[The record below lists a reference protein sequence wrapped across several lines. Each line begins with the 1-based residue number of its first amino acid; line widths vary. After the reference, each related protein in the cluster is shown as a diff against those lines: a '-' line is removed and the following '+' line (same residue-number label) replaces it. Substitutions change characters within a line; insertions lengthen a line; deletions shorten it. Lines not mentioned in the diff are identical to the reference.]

1 MKRTGAVIAAAG
13 LSSRMG
19 AFKPLLPFGEFS
31 VAGHLVAMLKAEHAD
46 PIAVVTGFRGEE
58 LERELADSG
67 VLLIRN
73 EHYETSEMMDSLRL
87 GFGAIAELCDQIL
100 VMPVDVPA
108 VTGAT
113 VRRVMECDSPIVR
126 TKSMDRY
133 GHPVKLD
140 REMVKL
146 AMAYQGD
153 DGLRGFLKGQ
163 KELVRDV
170 VVYDEGSFTDADTR
184 EEYRR
189 LLALNGSRGKG
200 YPDGE
205 ALNGCCRPAGCRRRC
220 GVTARRSAGRLWTW
234 PSGSAAPESA

>member
-113 VRRVMECDSPIVR
+113 VRRARV
-126 TKSMDRY
+126 
-133 GHPVKLD
+133 G
-140 REMVKL
+140 L
-146 AMAYQGD
+146 AVIH
-153 DGLRGFLKGQ
+153 L
-163 KELVRDV
+163 
-170 VVYDEGSFTDADTR
+170 
-184 EEYRR
+184 
-189 LLALNGSRGKG
+189 
-200 YPDGE
+200 
-205 ALNGCCRPAGCRRRC
+205 
-220 GVTARRSAGRLWTW
+220 
-234 PSGSAAPESA
+234 